1 MAIDKRIGY
10 KKENKAI
17 DVRNT
22 VASLE
27 FYNDNS
33 INTLELPT
41 KASNGLQV
49 YQKSI
54 EQDNNT
60 ATEEYIN
67 GKFDYPNS
75 NGDISEY
82 TMGNIDS
89 PLEYQKTG
97 ESSNNSKSITK
108 NIEFSTGTF
117 SNTDEELLKYSG
129 RYRFGITKCPKR
141 LWLVYASQTGKS
153 EMISYEIRE
162 ELWKVGV
169 LTYPTSIDKFED
181 IFYSYFENNSSD
193 ELFPPTIF
201 VVSTTGQGE
210 VPNSMRSFWQRL
222 LYSDISRNKFKTFQF
237 VIFGLGDRCFGNK
250 FNLTARKLH
259 HRLIQMG
266 ASELNPWGLGDESHD
281 FGLLGEFDP
290 WLENLAKFLY
300 QEKCRPNI
308 DLPIR
313 YLCEIVG
320 ESEYLE
326 TEKCLNEQKTFLNN
340 YYKNISKLVICT
352 TIKNSN
358 FCISNRKKVVKNITL
373 STIDEEDNFTYL
385 TGSHAVIWP
394 TSPPNTVKRLV
405 ELLGQNLTCKTLIII
420 RENPEY
426 FLCPCRDPDCKIIS
440 NKYMKCFSDS
450 SLSNLPLNCKMS
462 LFTLFSRY
470 LDIVGIPGRR
480 FLWQCYNFAK
490 DKLHKDRLFDMV
502 QRTLDSKKD
511 YSDYI
516 RDEHRNYVEVL
527 WDFNSVELPLN
538 NFVSLLHLINP
549 RYYSI
554 CNTPLWYRKDLWQY
568 INILYHIEN
577 DPLISSLITLRS
589 SNISV
594 FIPKKKILYK
604 DLSYV
609 ETLKV
614 FFLSKVL
621 NSKHTTNTIISS
633 PISIYYKIMNKL
645 AQICIN
651 YNTYGRLLA
660 SLTLKPLTTQFIDL
674 CIGIIEWKTAHN
686 REITGLCSSFL
697 NNLIPHE
704 TKLLVGI
711 ENQLLPIVSPMF
723 IDLKIPLILIA
734 PGIGISGIISI
745 IQQRVLFIF
754 INLQFNKLKGKDM
767 EIAPCIVYLGFRYS
781 DEDFPFINYIFEW
794 CRNPYLNRW
803 IVINIA
809 YSRSSPTI
817 ENSIF
822 HNLPNIGYI
831 ECGCY
836 LQSLILKTDVKL
848 LCKCINDGIVI
859 VCGNAVIMPNEIRN
873 TLSDCLVRNGDFDTL
888 DEALV
893 HLRKFITKG
902 RYIEET
908 WN

>member
-27 FYNDNS
+27 FYNNDLT
-33 INTLELPT
+33 NTPELST
-41 KASNGLQV
+41 KVPNKLQV
-49 YQKSI
+49 YQGSI
-54 EQDNNT
+54 EQNNT
-60 ATEEYIN
+60 GTEEYIN
-67 GKFDYPNS
+67 GELDHPNS
-75 NGDISEY
+75 NKDISEY
-82 TMGNIDS
+82 TIRNFDS
-89 PLEYQKTG
+89 PLEYQKTSK
-97 ESSNNSKSITK
+97 SSNSKSNTK
-108 NIEFSTGTF
+108 NIEFSTEIL
-117 SNTDEELLKYSG
+117 SNTDEELLRYSA
-129 RYRFGITKCPKR
+129 RYYRFGITKCPRR

-153 EMISYEIRE
+153 EMLSYEIRE
-162 ELWKVGV
+162 ELWKIGV

-181 IFYSYFENNSSD
+181 IFYSYFEDNSSD

-201 VVSTTGQGE
+201 VVSTAGQGE
-210 VPNSMRSFWQRL
+210 VPNSMKSFWQRL
-222 LYSDISRNKFKTFQF
+222 LYNNINQNKFKTFQF
-237 VIFGLGDRCFGNK
+237 VIFGLGDRCFSSK
-250 FNLTARKLH
+250 FNLTARKLR

-266 ASELNPWGLGDESHD
+266 ANELHPWGLGDESHD

-290 WLENLAKFLY
+290 WLENLNKFLC
-300 QEKCRPNI
+300 QEKCRPDLN
-308 DLPIR
+308 LPIR
-313 YLCEIVG
+313 YLCEIIG
-320 ESEYLE
+320 ESEYFE

-340 YYKNISKLVICT
+340 YYKNISKPTICT
-352 TIKNSN
+352 SVRNCN
-358 FCISNRKKVVKNITL
+358 FYSSNRKKVVKSITL
-373 STIDEEDNFTYL
+373 SIADEENNFMYL
-385 TGSHAVIWP
+385 TGSHAAIWP
-394 TSPPNTVKRLV
+394 TNPPNVVMQLV
-405 ELLGQNLTCKTLIII
+405 ELLGQNLTCKTLVII
-420 RENPEY
+420 RKNPEY
-426 FLCPCRDPDCKIIS
+426 FLCPCKDPDCKIIS
-440 NKYMKCFSDS
+440 NKYMKCFADS

-470 LDIVGIPGRR
+470 LDIVGIPGRL

-538 NFVSLLHLINP
+538 NLVSLLYLISP

-568 INILYHIEN
+568 INMSYYMEN
-577 DPLISSLITLRS
+577 DPLISSLITLRF

-594 FIPKKKILYK
+594 FIPKKKIFHK
-604 DLSYV
+604 DLSYI

-614 FFLSKVL
+614 FFLSRFLKP
-621 NSKHTTNTIISS
+621 KRIDNTIISS
-633 PISIYYKIMNKL
+633 PISIYRKIMDKL

-651 YNTYGRLLA
+651 YNTYERLLT
-660 SLTLKPLTTQFIDL
+660 SLMPKPLTTQFIDL
-674 CIGIIEWKTAHN
+674 CVGVTEWKTAYN
-686 REITGLCSSFL
+686 REITGLCSGFL

-723 IDLKIPLILIA
+723 IDLKTPLILIA

-745 IQQRVLFIF
+745 IQQRVLSII
-754 INLQFNKLKGKDM
+754 INLQFNKSKGTKDT

-781 DEDFPFINYIFEW
+781 DEDFPFMNYFFEW
-794 CRNPYLNRW
+794 SKDPYLNRW
-803 IVINIA
+803 IIINIA
-809 YSRSSPTI
+809 YSRSSPSI
-817 ENSIF
+817 KNSVF
-822 HNLPNIGYI
+822 YNLSNMGYI

-836 LQSLILKTDVKL
+836 LQSLILKTDTKL
-848 LCKCINDGIVI
+848 ICKCINDGLVI
-859 VCGNAVIMPNEIRN
+859 VCGNAVIMPSEVRN
-873 TLSDCLVRNGDFDTL
+873 TLSNCLVRNGDFNTL
-888 DEALV
+888 DEALI
-893 HLRKFITKG
+893 HLRKLIIKG
-902 RYIEET
+902 KYIEET